1 MKRSCKL
8 LPVIFF
14 GIFLTTISCKEI
26 SKESCEQ
33 DAICESKE
41 VTACC
46 TAGVCVYKYNGKV
59 YTEDEKDQLA
69 IDLGCSS
76 KKSANYGN
84 DLVQIN
90 NRLTVLMNRVKC
102 VTRSN
107 E

>member
-8 LPVIFF
+8 LPIVFF
-14 GIFLTTISCKEI
+14 GIFLAIISCKEI

-76 KKSANYGN
+76 AKSAGHEN
-84 DLVQIN
+84 DLAQIN
-90 NRLTVLMNRVKC
+90 KRLTALMDKVRCRTK
-102 VTRSN
+102 SN